1 MAPKERSKLG
11 LETYRR
17 TVSDAKRAAIL
28 QAARQNFFAEGY
40 TRAAMAEIARQADVS
55 TATLYKHFSSKD
67 VLFGAVVEDA
77 YSGTSIGPNN
87 YQGKP
92 VRDALCQLLIGCID
106 QQFSHDGNALLRAVI
121 AEVPSAPQLAQ
132 TVYDRSTRTR
142 YRHIQELLDK
152 YVEAGELRPHDT
164 AQGTRL
170 LSGMVK
176 EFFIW
181 PALFGEDVSPH
192 EDADKIVQA
201 AIDLYL
207 ARYGA

>member
-1 MAPKERSKLG
+1 
-11 LETYRR
+11 
-17 TVSDAKRAAIL
+17 
-28 QAARQNFFAEGY
+28 
-40 TRAAMAEIARQADVS
+40 MAEIARQADVS

-67 VLFGAVVEDA
+67 VLFVAVVEDA
-77 YSGTSIGPNN
+77 YSGAPIGPEN

-92 VRDALCQLLIGCID
+92 VRDALLMLLSGCID

-132 TVYDRSTRTR
+132 EVYDRSTKTR

-152 YVEAGELRPHDT
+152 YIELGQLKPHDT
-164 AQGTRL
+164 ATGTRQI
-170 LSGMVK
+170 SGMVK

-192 EDADKIVQA
+192 EDKERIVLS
-201 AIDLYL
+201 AIDTYL

>member
-1 MAPKERSKLG
+1 MAPKERNKLG

-67 VLFGAVVEDA
+67 VLFVAVVEDA
-77 YSGTSIGPNN
+77 YSDAPIGPEN

-92 VRDALCQLLIGCID
+92 VRDALLMLLSGCID

-121 AEVPSAPQLAQ
+121 AEVPSAPGLAQ
-132 TVYDRSTRTR
+132 EVYDRSTKSR

-152 YVEAGELRPHDT
+152 YIELGELKPHDT
-164 AQGTRL
+164 VTGTRL
-170 LSGMVK
+170 ISGMVK

-181 PALFGEDVSPH
+181 PALFGEEVSPH
-192 EDADKIVQA
+192 EDMDRIVLS
-201 AIDLYL
+201 AIDIYL